1 MSSTYRAPT
10 PEEKTWTNPQT
21 PRKFDQR
28 VRVVCKDGQVAT
40 AEVTFEDGTPLRNL
54 MRAVVSLESPVVRGE
69 NGQTPDGK
77 AYVFVSQFHSEIGQV
92 VYSIA
97 EAVVG

>member
-1 MSSTYRAPT
+1 MKGYRTMT
-10 PEEKTWTNPQT
+10 PEEESWTNPKT

-28 VRVVCKDGQVAT
+28 VRIVCKDGLVDT
-40 AEVTFEDGTPLRNL
+40 AEVAFENGTPLKNL
-54 MRAVVSLESPVVRGE
+54 LRAVVSLESTITRGP

-77 AYVFVSQFHSEIGQV
+77 AYVFVSQFHSEIGRV

-97 EAVVG
+97 EALVG